1 MLSVIILSVFM
12 LSVIILNVFILG
24 VIIPSVVPVHG
35 IMDLIATLSI
45 NDNQHN
51 VNWHKY
57 FMHYAECCIW
67 FYAECHYAVIMLSAV
82 KQNAV
87 ILSLC

>member
-1 MLSVIILSVFM
+1 
-12 LSVIILNVFILG
+12 
-24 VIIPSVVPVHG
+24 
-35 IMDLIATLSI
+35 
-45 NDNQHN
+45 
-51 VNWHKY
+51 
-57 FMHYAECCIW
+57 MHYAECCIW